1 MSGERRVGI
10 DELVALLCRGISQ
23 RRIYFG
29 DHPNV
34 VAVSEDF
41 TRALGRHLAAESR
54 DVCFLGV
61 AEGKLVHEGRFL
73 LGASI
78 VGRKIIDFVGGL
90 HSGGLL
96 FREGLAPEEV
106 RELLGLG
113 ADAVPGLEE
122 ARRLL
127 ASRGV
132 SHVEL
137 SPVYE
142 DERWFGQFLFE
153 GELAGDGDGLGA
165 LVPVYQALFGAVE
178 DAHECAGDERAVDLA
193 AARSVSEQLLRSTQR
208 GSPDLMQLVRYP
220 DHDSYTVGH
229 SVRVAM
235 LAVLVGR
242 HLGAPDD
249 FLHELGTAG
258 LLHDVGKGQIPAEIL
273 YKPGRLDDEE
283 RRVMQSHPELGARV
297 LLESG
302 GAGPL
307 AVAAAWGHHRR
318 HDRGG
323 YPPAPFWAVRG
334 EATALLHVCDVFEAL
349 TAVRPYKP
357 AIPPRR
363 AYEIMMADHG
373 AFHPGALRA
382 FVAAL
387 GLYPPGSRVLLSNG
401 QQAVVVA
408 AGEDI
413 ARPRLRL
420 THDVAGAPLEGDD
433 ARQVDL
439 DDPLAAGLDVARL
452 LMDEAPAGESSVN

>member
-10 DELVALLCRGISQ
+10 DELVALLCRGVSQ

-41 TRALGRHLAAESR
+41 TRALRQLLATEAR
-54 DVCFLGV
+54 DACFLGV
-61 AEGKLVHEGRFL
+61 AEGKLVYEGRFL

-96 FREGLAPEEV
+96 FRADLAPAEV
-106 RELLGLG
+106 RELLGLA
-113 ADAVPGLEE
+113 ADAVPDLEE

-153 GELAGDGDGLGA
+153 GELDGDGEGLGD
-165 LVPVYQALFGAVE
+165 LIPVYQSLFGAVE
-178 DAHECAGDERAVDLA
+178 EAHESAGAKRSVDLA
-193 AARSVSEQLLRSTQR
+193 GARSVSEQLLRSTQR

-242 HLGAPDD
+242 HLGMPND
-249 FLHELGTAG
+249 FLKELGTAG

-318 HDRGG
+318 HDHGG
-323 YPPAPFWAVRG
+323 YPPAPFWVIRG

-363 AYEIMMADHG
+363 AYEIMLADRG

-382 FVAAL
+382 FVGAL
-387 GLYPPGSRVLLSNG
+387 GLYPPGSRVLLSSG
-401 QQAVVVA
+401 EQAVVVA

-420 THDVAGAPLEGDD
+420 THDAAGAPVGDED
-433 ARQVDL
+433 ARHVDL
-439 DDPLAAGLDVARL
+439 GDPLAAGLDVTRY
-452 LMDEAPAGESSVN
+452 LMEEAPGGAPAT